1 MKSPTALSLPARL
14 ATAAL
19 ALPLVLGACGSDPD
33 DQVGADGKVVIRV
46 AMDSGLEKAAID
58 AFEKRVEQF
67 EAANTDVD
75 VRSQEYTWT
84 AASFTAQL
92 AGGTIPDVFTVPFT
106 DGRGLIERRQ
116 IADVSEQ
123 VAKLPYAASL
133 NPNVAAAGQS
143 ADGGQWAVPIAA
155 YGQALHYN
163 RTLFTQA
170 GLDPDKP
177 PTTWAEVRAAAKQ
190 ITERT
195 GQAGYA
201 QMTSGN
207 TGGWILTTLDYA
219 FGGRIE
225 QVDGDKAEATVDT
238 PEMTAVLD
246 TLRAMRW
253 EDNSMG
259 ANFLYDW
266 AGINQDFAAGRI
278 GMYVSGGGNYGNLVT
293 QNGLKPEDYGVA
305 ALPLADKPDAGV
317 LGGGTLAVVSPKIG
331 ERSKDAAVKW
341 IDFYYMGKLTDQEAS
356 VADAKT
362 LAETK
367 QPVGVPAL
375 PVVDRATYDKQREW
389 VRQYVN
395 VPLDQM
401 TPYTAKM
408 FDQPLVTEPTRSTQ
422 DVYKILDQTVQAL
435 LTDQSADVPALL
447 AKADAEVQAQ
457 IGRG

>member
-1 MKSPTALSLPARL
+1 MKSSAARPLLTRL
-14 ATAAL
+14 ATAAIV
-19 ALPLVLGACGSDPD
+19 LPLVLTACGSDPD
-33 DQVGADGKVVIRV
+33 DQVGADGKVVITV

-58 AFEKRVEQF
+58 AFTKRAEQF
-67 EAANTDVD
+67 EAANADVD
-75 VRSQEYTWT
+75 VRTQEYTWT

-106 DGRGLIERRQ
+106 DGRGLIERKQ

-123 VAKLPYAASL
+123 VAKLPYSSSL
-133 NPNVAAAGQS
+133 NPNIAKAGQA
-143 ADGGQWAVPIAA
+143 ADGRQWAVPIAA

-177 PTTWAEVRAAAKQ
+177 PTTWAEVRSAAKQ

-195 GQAGYA
+195 GQTGYA

-225 QVDGDKAEATVDT
+225 KITGDQAEATVDT
-238 PEMTAVLD
+238 PEMTEVLD
-246 TLRAMRW
+246 TVRAMRW

-293 QNGLKPEDYGVA
+293 QNGLKAADYGVA
-305 ALPLADKPDAGV
+305 ALPLADEPDAGV

-331 ERSKDAAVKW
+331 ERSKEAAVKW
-341 IDFYYMGKLTDQEAS
+341 IDFYYMGKLTDQEAA

-362 LAETK
+362 LAETN

-375 PVVDRATYDKQREW
+375 PVVDRATYDKQQEW
-389 VRQYVN
+389 TKQYVN

-422 DVYKILDQTVQAL
+422 DVYKILDRTVQAL
-435 LTDQSADVPALL
+435 LTDQAADVPALL
-447 AKADAEVQAQ
+447 AEADAEVQAQ

>member
-1 MKSPTALSLPARL
+1 MKSYRLTA
-14 ATAAL
+14 AAL
-19 ALPLVLGACGSDPD
+19 ALPLALTACGSSPD
-33 DQVGADGKVVIRV
+33 DELNAEGKVVLTV
-46 AMDSGLEKAAID
+46 AMDAGLEAKAIE
-58 AFEKRVEQF
+58 AFNARVAQF
-67 EAANTDVD
+67 EQANPDVD
-75 VRSQEYTWT
+75 VKPQEYTWT
-84 AASFTAQL
+84 AATFTAQL
-92 AGGTIPDVFTVPFT
+92 AGGTAPDVLTVPFT

-116 IADVSEQ
+116 IADISGR
-123 VAKLPYAASL
+123 VAALPYASGL
-133 NPNVAAAGQS
+133 NPAVAKAGQS
-143 ADGGQWAVPIAA
+143 ADGRQWAVPIAA

-177 PTTWAEVRAAAKQ
+177 PRTWAEVRSAAKQ

-201 QMTSGN
+201 QMTQGN

-219 FGGRIE
+219 FGGRTE
-225 QVDGDKAEATVDT
+225 KLNGETAEATVDT
-238 PEMTAVLD
+238 PEMTEVLT

-253 EDNSMG
+253 DDDSMG

-293 QNGLKPEDYGVA
+293 QNGLEPADYGVA

-317 LGGGTLAVVSPKIG
+317 LGGGTLAVVSSNTG
-331 ERSKDAAVKW
+331 ERGKDAAVKW
-341 IDFYYMGKLTDQEAS
+341 IDFYYMGKLTNQDAA

-362 LAETK
+362 LADTK

-375 PVVDRATYDKQREW
+375 PVVDRATYDKQQEW
-389 VRQYVN
+389 VKQYVN
-395 VPLDQM
+395 VPLGQM
-401 TPYTAKM
+401 KPYTDAM

-422 DVYKILDQTVQAL
+422 EVYKILDTTVQTL
-435 LTDQSADVPALL
+435 LTDRGADIAVLL
-447 AKADAEVQAQ
+447 KKADADAQATM
-457 IGRG
+457 GRG

>member
-1 MKSPTALSLPARL
+1 MKSSAARPL
-14 ATAAL
+14 LTRLTTAAIV
-19 ALPLVLGACGSDPD
+19 LPLVLTACGSDPD
-33 DQVGADGKVVIRV
+33 DQVGADGKVVITV
-46 AMDSGLEKAAID
+46 AMDAGLEKAAID
-58 AFEKRVEQF
+58 AFTKRAEQF

-75 VRSQEYTWT
+75 VRTREYTWT

-106 DGRGLIERRQ
+106 DGRGLIERKQ

-123 VAKLPYAASL
+123 VAKLPYASSL
-133 NPNVAAAGQS
+133 NPNVAKAGQS
-143 ADGGQWAVPIAA
+143 ADGKQWAVPIAA

-177 PTTWAEVRAAAKQ
+177 PTTWAEVRSAAKQ

-195 GQAGYA
+195 GQTGYA

-225 QVDGDKAEATVDT
+225 KITGDQAEATVDT
-238 PEMTAVLD
+238 PEMTGVLD

-293 QNGLKPEDYGVA
+293 QNGLKAEDYGVA

-331 ERSKDAAVKW
+331 ERSKEAAVKW
-341 IDFYYMGKLTDQEAS
+341 IDFYYMGKLTDQEAA

-362 LAETK
+362 LAETN

-375 PVVDRATYDKQREW
+375 PVVDRATYDKQQEW
-389 VRQYVN
+389 TKQYVN

-422 DVYKILDQTVQAL
+422 DVYKILDQTVQTL
-435 LTDQSADVPALL
+435 LTDQAADVPALL

>member
-1 MKSPTALSLPARL
+1 MKSSAARPLPTRL
-14 ATAAL
+14 ATAAIV
-19 ALPLVLGACGSDPD
+19 LPLVLTACGDDPD
-33 DQVGADGKVVIRV
+33 DQVGADGKVVITV
-46 AMDSGLEKAAID
+46 AMDSGLEEAAID
-58 AFEKRVEQF
+58 AFTKRAEQF

-75 VRSQEYTWT
+75 VRTQEYTWT

-106 DGRGLIERRQ
+106 DGRGLIERKQ

-123 VAKLPYAASL
+123 VAELPYASSL
-133 NPNVAAAGQS
+133 NPNIAKAGQA
-143 ADGGQWAVPIAA
+143 ADGRQWAVPIAA

-170 GLDPDKP
+170 GLDPDNP

-195 GQAGYA
+195 GQTGYA

-225 QVDGDKAEATVDT
+225 KITGDQAEATVDT

-293 QNGLKPEDYGVA
+293 QNGLKAADYGVA
-305 ALPLADKPDAGV
+305 ALPLADEPEAGV

-331 ERSKDAAVKW
+331 ERSKEAAVKW
-341 IDFYYMGKLTDQEAS
+341 IDFYYMGKLTDQEAA
-356 VADAKT
+356 VADVKT
-362 LAETK
+362 LAETN

-375 PVVDRATYDKQREW
+375 PVVDRAT
-389 VRQYVN
+389 
-395 VPLDQM
+395 
-401 TPYTAKM
+401 
-408 FDQPLVTEPTRSTQ
+408 RSTQ
-422 DVYKILDQTVQAL
+422 DVYKILDQAVQPL
-435 LTDQSADVPALL
+435 LTDRSADVPALL